1 MELQSTQLKQLEEA
15 GIIPQGTPPAQLGI
29 FARICSDKKLSP
41 FSKQIHLTRYN
52 TREGMKYSIIVGIDG
67 YRSLAAR
74 TGLHAGTEDARFDV
88 MPDGSYKTA
97 AELIAAGKKPV
108 SATVTVYKSTKAGQV
123 AAFTHTAIMAEFQGQ
138 QKWQSMPFQ
147 MLAKVA
153 EAFALRKAF
162 PDELAGLSIQEEE
175 AAFTD
180 TQQAQSADEILQLI
194 ASCQTVEELAKLY
207 KSTKNAAT
215 FALNFT
221 ERKHEL
227 SQSTIISQ

>member
-1 MELQSTQLKQLEEA
+1 MELQPTHLKELEAA
-15 GIIPQGTPPAQLGI
+15 GIIPQATPAAQLFI
-29 FARICSDKKLSP
+29 FAKICTDKKLSP

-74 TGLHAGTEDARFDV
+74 TGLHAGTDDAKFDV

-97 AELIAAGKKPV
+97 AELTAAGKKPV
-108 SATVTVYKSTKAGQV
+108 SATVTVYKVLTSGAW
-123 AAFTHTAIMAEFQGQ
+123 ASFSHTAVLSEFQGQ

-162 PDELAGLSIQEEE
+162 PDELAGLSITEEE
-175 AAFTD
+175 HAYAD
-180 TQQAQSADEILQLI
+180 TQQDQPDADILQLI
-194 ASCQTVEELAKLY
+194 AVCQTVDELGALY
-207 KSTKNAAT
+207 KRTKNAVK
-215 FALNFT
+215 FIEQFT
-221 ERKHEL
+221 ARKNEL
-227 SQSTIISQ
+227 SQISIS

>member
-1 MELQSTQLKQLEEA
+1 MELQPTHLKELEAA
-15 GIIPQGTPPAQLGI
+15 GIIPQGTPAAQLFI
-29 FARICSDKKLSP
+29 FSKICNDKRLSP
-41 FSKQIHLTRYN
+41 FAKQIHLTRYN

-74 TGLHAGTEDARFDV
+74 TGLHAGTDDAKFDA
-88 MPDGSYKTA
+88 MPDGSFKTA

-108 SATVTVYKSTKAGQV
+108 SATVTVYKLLSQGAR
-123 AAFTHTAIMAEFQGQ
+123 AAFSHTAVLSEFQGQ

-175 AAFTD
+175 AAYTD
-180 TQQAQSADEILQLI
+180 TQQAQSADEVLQLI
-194 ASCQTVEELAKLY
+194 AACQTVEELAKLY

-227 SQSTIISQ
+227 SQSNISQ

>member
-1 MELQSTQLKQLEEA
+1 MELQPTHLKELEAA
-15 GIIPQGTPPAQLGI
+15 GIIPQGTPAAQLFI
-29 FARICSDKKLSP
+29 FSKICNDKRLSP
-41 FSKQIHLTRYN
+41 FAKQIHLTRYS
-52 TREGMKYSIIVGIDG
+52 TREGVKYSIIVGIDG

-108 SATVTVYKSTKAGQV
+108 SATVTVYKLLSQGAR
-123 AAFTHTAIMAEFQGQ
+123 AAFSHTAVLSEFQGQ

-180 TQQAQSADEILQLI
+180 TQQAQSADEVLQLI
-194 ASCQTVEELAKLY
+194 AGCTSVDELAKLY
-207 KSTKNAAT
+207 KRTKNAVKFT
-215 FALNFT
+215 EQFT

-227 SQSTIISQ
+227 SQSNISQ

>member
-1 MELQSTQLKQLEEA
+1 MELQPAHLKELEAA
-15 GIIPQGTPPAQLGI
+15 GIIPQATPTAQLFI
-29 FARICSDKKLSP
+29 FAKICTDKRLSP

-74 TGLHAGTEDARFDV
+74 TGLHAGTEDAKFDV

-108 SATVTVYKSTKAGQV
+108 SATVTVYKILSSGLRAS
-123 AAFTHTAIMAEFQGQ
+123 FSHTAVLSEFQGQ

-162 PDELAGLSIQEEE
+162 PDELAGLSITEEE
-175 AAFTD
+175 HAYTD
-180 TQQAQSADEILQLI
+180 TQQDQPDAEILQLI
-194 ASCQTVEELAKLY
+194 AGCQTVDELGALY
-207 KSTKNAAT
+207 KRTKNAVK
-215 FALNFT
+215 FIEQFT
-221 ERKHEL
+221 ARKNEL
-227 SQSTIISQ
+227 SQIAIS

>member
-1 MELQSTQLKQLEEA
+1 MELQPAHLKELEAA
-15 GIIPQGTPPAQLGI
+15 GIIPQATPTAQLFI
-29 FARICSDKKLSP
+29 FAKICTDKRLSP

-74 TGLHAGTEDARFDV
+74 TGLHAGTEDAKFDV

-108 SATVTVYKSTKAGQV
+108 SATVTVYKVLSSGLRAS
-123 AAFTHTAIMAEFQGQ
+123 FSHTAVLSEFQGQ

-162 PDELAGLSIQEEE
+162 PDELAGLSITEEE
-175 AAFTD
+175 HAYTD
-180 TQQAQSADEILQLI
+180 TQQDQPDAEILQLI
-194 ASCQTVEELAKLY
+194 AGCQTVDELGALY
-207 KSTKNAAT
+207 KRTKNAVK
-215 FALNFT
+215 FIEQFT
-221 ERKHEL
+221 ARKNEL
-227 SQSTIISQ
+227 SQLNIIT

>member
-15 GIIPQGTPPAQLGI
+15 GIIPQGTPSAQLGI

-41 FSKQIHLTRYN
+41 FAKQIHLTRYN

-88 MPDGSYKTA
+88 MPDGSFKTA

-108 SATVTVYKSTKAGQV
+108 SATVTVYKLLSQGAR
-123 AAFTHTAIMAEFQGQ
+123 AAFSHTAVLSEFQGQ

-162 PDELAGLSIQEEE
+162 PDELAGLSITEEE
-175 AAFTD
+175 AVYTD
-180 TQQAQSADEILQLI
+180 TQQEQADSEILQLI
-194 ASCQTVEELAKLY
+194 TDCTSVDELAKLY
-207 KSTKNAAT
+207 KRTKNAVK
-215 FALNFT
+215 FT
-221 ERKHEL
+221 EQFTARKMEL
-227 SQSTIISQ
+227 SQSNISQ

>member
-15 GIIPQGTPPAQLGI
+15 GIIPQGTPSAQLGI

-41 FSKQIHLTRYN
+41 FAKQIHLTRYN

-67 YRSLAAR
+67 YRSLSAR

-108 SATVTVYKSTKAGQV
+108 SATVTVYKLLSQGAR
-123 AAFTHTAIMAEFQGQ
+123 AAFSHTAVLSEFQGQ

-162 PDELAGLSIQEEE
+162 PDELAGLSITEEE
-175 AAFTD
+175 AAYTD
-180 TQQAQSADEILQLI
+180 TQQEQADVEILQLI
-194 ASCQTVEELAKLY
+194 ADCQTVEQLGRLY
-207 KSTKNAAT
+207 RLTKNAVK
-215 FALNFT
+215 FT
-221 ERKHEL
+221 EQFTARKNEL
-227 SQSTIISQ
+227 SQSKISE

>member
-1 MELQSTQLKQLEEA
+1 MELQPAHLKELEAA
-15 GIIPQGTPPAQLGI
+15 GIIPQATPAAQLFI
-29 FARICSDKKLSP
+29 FAKICTDKKLSP
-41 FSKQIHLTRYN
+41 FSRQIHLTRYN

-74 TGLHAGTEDARFDV
+74 TGLHAGTEDAKFDV

-108 SATVTVYKSTKAGQV
+108 SATVTVYKLLSPGLRAS
-123 AAFTHTAIMAEFQGQ
+123 FSHTAVLSEFQGQ

-162 PDELAGLSIQEEE
+162 PDELAGLSITEEE
-175 AAFTD
+175 HAYTD
-180 TQQAQSADEILQLI
+180 TQQDQPDAEILQLI
-194 ASCQTVEELAKLY
+194 AGCQTVDELGALY
-207 KSTKNAAT
+207 KRTKNAVK
-215 FALNFT
+215 FIEQFT
-221 ERKHEL
+221 ARKNEL
-227 SQSTIISQ
+227 SQIAIS